1 MKTMKTILA
10 RITILLSLAAVMT
23 GAKAEN
29 TLSPVLEEKLA
40 EFIAQRQD
48 ISLCLPG
55 DARTPDVWRDM
66 AKLMRRIG
74 LPEQLATTHWPFAM
88 RRFYPCPFS
97 PLQHD
102 VVPVGATELS
112 GAWVIPPESYVLQ
125 FGRKSPMRS
134 LADEDACDVF
144 GYFDGREARHLHLA
158 GTAECPFSTAR
169 DVEFMRNGPVV
180 MRWEFVSPSRLRI
193 DRSDISDYREEWD
206 VMKVMRPFTF
216 NGVRFLA
223 GDLIAYLRIE
233 PGGIPEESTQF
244 RHLRKLP

>member
-29 TLSPVLEEKLA
+29 DLSPELEKSLA
-40 EFIAQRQD
+40 EFIQQRQD
-48 ISLCLPG
+48 ISLCLPA
-55 DARTPDVWRDM
+55 DARIPDVWRDM
-66 AKLMRRIG
+66 TKLMRRIG
-74 LPEQLATTHWPFAM
+74 LPEHYAKTYWPLAM

-97 PLQHD
+97 PWQHD
-102 VVPVGATELS
+102 VAPVGPAELK
-112 GAWVIPPESYVLQ
+112 GAWVIPPESYALQ
-125 FGRKSPMRS
+125 FGSKSSLRS
-134 LADEDACDVF
+134 LAEEKACDVF
-144 GYFDGREARHLHLA
+144 GYFDDREAVHQHRA
-158 GTAECPFSTAR
+158 GSAECPFSTAR
-169 DVEFMRNGPVV
+169 SVEFLRKIDAV
-180 MRWEFVSPSRLRI
+180 MRWQFVSPGRLRI
-193 DRSDISDYREEWD
+193 DRSDISDNREEWD

-233 PGGIPEESTQF
+233 PGGVPEESLQF